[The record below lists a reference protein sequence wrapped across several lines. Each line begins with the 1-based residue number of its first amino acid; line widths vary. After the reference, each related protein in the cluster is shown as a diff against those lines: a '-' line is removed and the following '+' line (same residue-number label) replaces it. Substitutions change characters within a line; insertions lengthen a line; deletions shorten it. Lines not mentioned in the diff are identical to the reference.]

1 MKKVLLLGIALACY
15 LVVKAQS
22 PAGKTSSLKAADV
35 SLKGRNA
42 TTIITNATRDTVKLT
57 GNIYYY
63 LPVAEHSVKVSLPP
77 GKIDTLRTLFF
88 YPDFIEFN
96 SISLKIFNSPGKV
109 VRCTIGSIAP
119 FKVSFQGD
127 LALENTYYQA
137 FAKVARN
144 NQVYYRA
151 GATLKDFNSF
161 PKLAD
166 SINRIN
172 LSFLDTYPGSLPAT
186 FKTQEYW
193 RLTYNDAF
201 LKYHVLFD
209 KEFKSGQPIPVDPAY
224 YSFEKDV
231 PLSNKE
237 MVLSTQYLW
246 YALFNLR
253 RKALLKDRNEANL
266 TSGMLDFTDKLFA
279 GDEMGDVVKMRLLY
293 DTYPQSKQK
302 FQTLDSSTSFLNPSN
317 KLILDS
323 VVNAK
328 NLLPRI
334 GKKVPDLKL
343 INLKQD
349 TVSLNDFA
357 GHPVIV
363 NFWATWCAGCIAE
376 VPFENRIYNKYGK
389 SKGLVVVNICVDS
402 GPEEWKRVSLKH
414 GLQMVNLYADVDQ
427 YEYLKKQFNL
437 YALPRN
443 ILLGKDL
450 KVINNNY
457 KRASQLSE
465 ADLGN

>member
-1 MKKVLLLGIALACY
+1 MKKVLLLVTVLACY
-15 LVVKAQS
+15 SMVKAQ
-22 PAGKTSSLKAADV
+22 PTAGKFSSLDAANV
-35 SLKGRNA
+35 SLKGQNA
-42 TTIITNATRDTVKLT
+42 TTIITNATSDTVKLT
-57 GNIYYY
+57 SNIYYY
-63 LPVAEHSVKVSLPP
+63 LPVAEQSVKVSLPP
-77 GKIDTLRTLFF
+77 GKSDTLRTLFF
-88 YPDFIEFN
+88 YPDFMEFD
-96 SISLKIFNSPGKV
+96 SIPLKIFNSPGKV
-109 VRCTIGSIAP
+109 VTCTIENRAP

-127 LALENTYYQA
+127 LAVENTYYQA

-144 NQVYYRA
+144 NSVYYKA
-151 GATLKDFNSF
+151 GATLKDFNGF
-161 PKLAD
+161 PRLAD

-172 LSFLDTYPGSLPAT
+172 LHFLDTYPSPLPAA
-186 FKTQEYW
+186 FKAWEYW
-193 RLTYNDAF
+193 RLMYNNAF

-209 KEFKSGQPIPVDPAY
+209 REFKTGQPVPVDPEY

-231 PLSNKE
+231 PFLNRE
-237 MVLSTQYLW
+237 MVLSTPYLW

-253 RKALLKDRNEANL
+253 RKVLLKDKNEINL
-266 TSGMLDFTDKLFA
+266 TSGMLDLAEKIYA
-279 GDEMGDVVKMRLLY
+279 GDEMGDVIKMRLLY

-302 FQTLDSSTSFLNPSN
+302 FQTLDSATPFLNPLN

-334 GKKVPDLKL
+334 GRKVPDLKL
-343 INLKQD
+343 INLRND

-376 VPFENRIYNKYGK
+376 FPFENMICNKYSK
-389 SKGLVVVNICVDS
+389 SKGLVMVNICVDS
-402 GPEEWKRVSLKH
+402 KLEDWKKVSLKNN
-414 GLQMVNLYADVDQ
+414 LQMVNLYADPDQ

-450 KVINNNY
+450 KVINNSY

>member
-1 MKKVLLLGIALACY
+1 MKKVLLLVIALACY
-15 LVVKAQS
+15 FVVKAQL
-22 PAGKTSSLKAADV
+22 PAGKTSSLNAADV

-42 TTIITNATRDTVKLT
+42 ITIITNATRDTVKLA
-57 GNIYYY
+57 GNIYSY
-63 LPVAEHSVKVSLPP
+63 LPVAEQSVKVSLPP
-77 GKIDTLRTLFF
+77 GKSDTLSTLFF
-88 YPDFIEFN
+88 YPDLIEFN
-96 SISLKIFNSPGKV
+96 SVALKIFNSPGKV
-109 VRCTIGSIAP
+109 VRCTIESSAP
-119 FKVSFQGD
+119 FKASFQGE
-127 LALENTYYQA
+127 LAIENTYYQA

-144 NQVYYRA
+144 NSVYYRA
-151 GATLKDFNSF
+151 GASVKNLNGF

-172 LSFLDTYPGSLPAT
+172 LNFLNSYTGSLPAA
-186 FKTQEYW
+186 FKVQEYW
-193 RLTYNDAF
+193 RLTYNNAF

-209 KEFKSGQPIPVDPAY
+209 KEFKSAQPIPVDLAY

-253 RKALLKDRNEANL
+253 RKALLKDRNEVNL
-266 TSGMLDFTDKLFA
+266 TSGMLDFADKVFA

-302 FQTLDSSTSFLNPSN
+302 FQTLDSSTPFLNPSN

-334 GKKVPDLKL
+334 GRKVPDLKL

-376 VPFENRIYNKYGK
+376 FPFENSIYNKYGK

-402 GPEEWKRVSLKH
+402 KPEDWKRVSLKH
-414 GLQMVNLYADVDQ
+414 GLQMVNLYADADQ

-450 KVINNNY
+450 KVISNSY

-465 ADLGN
+465 ADLVN